1 MLFGAFARSYLIVV
15 ALVMTVIGIP
25 WAIRQAVRYQF
36 IAHAIAHE
44 GTDATGS
51 LRRSSELVK
60 GRWLHTAFVTVS
72 LNGIVFVTA
81 MAVSMVLLLAFTSV
95 PLWLFSILVSLV
107 YVFVV
112 PLAALA
118 MNLLYG
124 DAVAAGEDAPSAELV
139 SVG

>member
-1 MLFGAFARSYLIVV
+1 MLRAFVRAYLIVV
-15 ALVMTVIGIP
+15 ALIVTVIGIP
-25 WAIRQAVRYQF
+25 WAIRQTVRYQF

-44 GTDATGS
+44 DATAKGS
-51 LRRSSELVK
+51 LRRSSELVT
-60 GRWLHTAFVTVS
+60 GRWLHTAFVTAS

-81 MAVSMVLLLAFTSV
+81 MAVSMLLLLAATSI

-112 PLAALA
+112 PLAAIA

-124 DAVAAGEDAPSAELV
+124 DAVVAGEDAPRAELV
-139 SVG
+139 SVD